1 MIFSLVA
8 AAVASCSVKDD
19 QSSDAEGDTTPS
31 SCLTLSFCI
40 IFYFLMVLIDWD
52 GFEDDFVVALDAGD
66 FESVG
71 LGSVGQLLVVLAE
84 GVAEAVDK
92 DLGSVGDEGLAADE
106 ETRHEIDTRGL
117 DDLRRQVGKA
127 DLCGVAV
134 GVVAK
139 GVELGDGRGVGGREG
154 CDF

>member
-1 MIFSLVA
+1 
-8 AAVASCSVKDD
+8 
-19 QSSDAEGDTTPS
+19 
-31 SCLTLSFCI
+31 
-40 IFYFLMVLIDWD
+40 MVLIDWD

-84 GVAEAVDK
+84 GVSEAVDK
-92 DLGSVGDEGLAADE
+92 DLGGADDEGLAADK
-106 ETRHEIDTRGL
+106 ETGHEIDTRGL

-127 DLCGVAV
+127 DLRGIAV
-134 GVVAK
+134 GVVAQD
-139 GVELGDGRGVGGREG
+139 VELGDGRGVGGREG

>member
-1 MIFSLVA
+1 
-8 AAVASCSVKDD
+8 
-19 QSSDAEGDTTPS
+19 
-31 SCLTLSFCI
+31 
-40 IFYFLMVLIDWD
+40 MVLIDWD

-106 ETRHEIDTRGL
+106 ETRHEIYTRGL
-117 DDLRRQVGKA
+117 DDARHQVGKTN
-127 DLCGVAV
+127 LCGVAV
-134 GVVAK
+134 GVVAQS
-139 GVELGDGRGVGGREG
+139 VELRDGRGVGGREG

>member
-1 MIFSLVA
+1 
-8 AAVASCSVKDD
+8 
-19 QSSDAEGDTTPS
+19 
-31 SCLTLSFCI
+31 
-40 IFYFLMVLIDWD
+40 MVLIDWD

-71 LGSVGQLLVVLAE
+71 LGAVGQLLVVLAE
-84 GVAEAVDK
+84 GVAETVDK

-106 ETRHEIDTRGL
+106 KARHEIDTRGL
-117 DDLRRQVGKA
+117 DDARHQVRKT

-134 GVVAK
+134 GIVAQ
-139 GVELGDGRGVGGREG
+139 GVELGGGRRVGGREG

>member
-1 MIFSLVA
+1 
-8 AAVASCSVKDD
+8 
-19 QSSDAEGDTTPS
+19 
-31 SCLTLSFCI
+31 
-40 IFYFLMVLIDWD
+40 MVLIDWD

-92 DLGSVGDEGLAADE
+92 DLGSVGDEGLSADE
-106 ETRHEIDTRGL
+106 EAGQEINTRCL
-117 DDLRRQVGKA
+117 DDLRHQVGKT
-127 DLCGVAV
+127 DLCGIAF
-134 GVVAK
+134 GVIAQ